1 MIIDSDRSTTCCFT
15 GHRIIPNNEIKPLQ
29 KVLRAAILE
38 RYNCGY
44 RTFVGGGAIGFDSL
58 AELTVIELRMEY
70 PDIRLVLV
78 APCADQDSRWN
89 FSQRAVYDRIKR
101 SADEIITLHEAHVDG
116 CMLERNRVM
125 VEMSSSCIAFYNGH
139 PGGTRF
145 TIDRCRERKLYI
157 VNLFEKLR
165 AVN

>member
-1 MIIDSDRSTTCCFT
+1 MKINCDKSRTCCFT
-15 GHRIIPNNEIKPLQ
+15 GHRIIPYSEMKPLQ
-29 KVLRAAILE
+29 ELLRAAILE

-44 RTFVGGGAIGFDSL
+44 RTFVGGGAIGFDSI
-58 AELTVIELRMEY
+58 AELTVIELRKEY

-78 APCADQDSRWN
+78 TPCADQDSRWN

-125 VEMSSSCIAFYNGH
+125 VEMSSACIAYYSGRH
-139 PGGTRF
+139 GGTRF
-145 TIDRCRERKLYI
+145 TIDRCREKKLHI
-157 VNLFEKLR
+157 VNLYEKLST
-165 AVN
+165 VN